1 MWTIIMDGFVS
12 EEISEH
18 YPFVTNSSRKRTKT
32 FFAEA
37 TSLLDSSTIRKSE
50 PIKKRA
56 TANTRSPETFELF
69 CETCGKSFSSK
80 KSYLS
85 HVYQTHPDNSTL
97 DKYPCPLCS
106 KKFHYQFL
114 LNKHVTIS
122 HSKKSFICQE
132 CNNSYQ
138 SLKALRLHQRK
149 KHL

>member
-1 MWTIIMDGFVS
+1 MDGFVS
-12 EEISEH
+12 EEILEH
-18 YPFVTNSSRKRTKT
+18 YPFVTNSSSTRTKT
-32 FFAEA
+32 CLVET
-37 TSLLDSSTIRKSE
+37 TSLVDFSTIKKLE

-56 TANTRSPETFELF
+56 TDNTRSPETFKTTMF

-85 HVYQTHPDNSTL
+85 HVYQTHPDKSTL
-97 DKYPCPLCS
+97 DKYPCPFCS